1 MRGLGQSELMA
12 RLCEEMRRPP
22 FHGWLL
28 PRAVAVD
35 GDQKVVEIEVD
46 FRRELGFSR
55 DADFYHGGVLSA
67 LADIAGHAAVA
78 VWHGA
83 PAPTIDLRID
93 YLRVA
98 PGETLRAKGLLRK
111 LGRAIS
117 TADVELFVG
126 QRLVAVARGTYSTL
140 QEPRP

>member
-1 MRGLGQSELMA
+1 MTADGPSELMA
-12 RLCEEMRRPP
+12 RLHEEMRRPP
-22 FHGWLL
+22 FHEWLK
-28 PRAVAVD
+28 PQAVSVD
-35 GDQKVVEIEVD
+35 GDRKVIEIAVD
-46 FRRELGFSR
+46 FRPELGFSR
-55 DADFYHGGVLSA
+55 EGDFYHGGVIAA

-93 YLRVA
+93 YLRAA
-98 PGETLRAKGLLRK
+98 PGGTLRAKGLLRK

-117 TADVELFVG
+117 TADVELLVD
-126 QRLVAVARGTYSTL
+126 QRVVAVARGTYSTP